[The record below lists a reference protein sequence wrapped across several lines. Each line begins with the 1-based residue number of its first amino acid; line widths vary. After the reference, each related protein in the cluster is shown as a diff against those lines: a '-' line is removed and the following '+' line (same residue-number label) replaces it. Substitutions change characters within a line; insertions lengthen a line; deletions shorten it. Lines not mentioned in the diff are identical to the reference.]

1 MPEAPA
7 PTKPA
12 LKKGDARW
20 FFGQLAIIRATAAD
34 TDGAYTLVEVESPPG
49 FEAPLPAESMT
60 PPPPEVVPPEN
71 AAELVQ
77 RFGGEL
83 LG

>member
-1 MPEAPA
+1 VSQENVDK
-7 PTKPA
+7 TR
-12 LKKGDARW
+12 D
-20 FFGQLAIIRATAAD
+20 FIAA
-34 TDGAYTLVEVESPPG
+34 
-49 FEAPLPAESMT
+49 
-60 PPPPEVVPPEN
+60 PPEVVPPEN